1 MARVARPKRME
12 DKRVVQ
18 VVARLAKAQGLRDV
32 YMVKVAEGI
41 LLQGL
46 ARRRKRNIDYLV
58 CKTQLLSY
66 EELEKLATGL

>member
-1 MARVARPKRME
+1 MARLARPKRME

-46 ARRRKRNIDYLV
+46 ARRRKKNVDYLV